1 MNNNKNN
8 NEFDILR
15 KINSNPKISQRNLA
29 SKLGISLGKLN
40 YCIKSLKL
48 KGLIKIKNFS
58 RNPNKLEYAYLL
70 TPRGVKYKSNMA
82 YFFLKQKMKEYED
95 LKREIENKK

>member
-29 SKLGISLGKLN
+29 SKFGISLGKLN

-70 TPRGVKYKSNMA
+70 TPRGVKYKSKMA

>member
-70 TPRGVKYKSNMA
+70 TPRGVKYKSKMA